1 MQVIDRLVGI
11 GSLVDYE
18 PVAGLVDAAFNCQSS
33 GDERHMA
40 DERFASLI
48 EAAQEHD
55 VVGWDDDQ
63 MNRRER
69 IDILERDDLIVPVVS
84 GTGDFAQHDFA
95 EDAVGFSCHRVPFG
109 CRILGWALEAKE
121 GGKRLAMVLRITE
134 SDLRRGGAA

>member
-1 MQVIDRLVGI
+1 MQVIDRLVGV
-11 GSLVDYE
+11 GALVDYQSIARFGDSTFNSE
-18 PVAGLVDAAFNCQSS
+18 ACRNYRHMAQKRFAGLV
-33 GDERHMA
+33 
-40 DERFASLI
+40 

-63 MNRRER
+63 VNWGEG

-109 CRILGWALEAKE
+109 CRILGRALEAEE
-121 GGKRLAMVLRITE
+121 GGKRLAMVLRVTE
-134 SDLRRGGAA
+134 GDLRRGGTA